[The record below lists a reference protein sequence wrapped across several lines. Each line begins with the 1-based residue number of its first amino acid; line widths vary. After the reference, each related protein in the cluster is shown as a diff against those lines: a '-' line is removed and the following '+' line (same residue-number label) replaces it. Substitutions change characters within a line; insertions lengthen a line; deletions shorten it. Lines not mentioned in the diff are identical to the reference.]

1 MRFFLYSINYS
12 PELTGIGKYN
22 GDLIP
27 ALSKREVE
35 TYTLTAQ
42 PYYPNWQIDENYKNC
57 WSTEYPESGTVFR
70 CPLYVPS
77 KPTTL
82 KRLLH
87 LCSFALTSCFKL
99 MTLIRLKPDVL
110 FLVQPTLFCAPFA
123 LVYCKLTGAKSVMHI
138 QDFEVDAMLGLGMSS
153 NALVKRVAHK
163 CESWLMRRFDA
174 VSTISYSMV
183 ENAIVKGVEREKVFF
198 FPNWSDTG
206 FVTPDVCGEA
216 IKRELGL
223 SDYKKIVLYSGN
235 IGQKQ
240 GLEIVLDAAQSF
252 SDSQEIHFVVIGS
265 GSYRVELESLA
276 KQLNLKNI
284 TFLDLQPWERVPEIL
299 AMADVHLVVQKK
311 GAADAVLPSKLTNIL
326 SAGGHALV
334 TAEENTELGL
344 LANKHPGIFTLVEPE
359 NSSAF
364 TQSLECMLNSSLRGT
379 NQVARD
385 YALNNLAKDEVINRF
400 IKDLHDICAVEAK
413 QDKETIG

>member
-1 MRFFLYSINYS
+1 MF
-12 PELTGIGKYN
+12 G
-22 GDLIP
+22 
-27 ALSKREVE
+27 
-35 TYTLTAQ
+35 
-42 PYYPNWQIDENYKNC
+42 
-57 WSTEYPESGTVFR
+57 
-70 CPLYVPS
+70 
-77 KPTTL
+77 
-82 KRLLH
+82 
-87 LCSFALTSCFKL
+87 
-99 MTLIRLKPDVL
+99 
-110 FLVQPTLFCAPFA
+110 
-123 LVYCKLTGAKSVMHI
+123 
-138 QDFEVDAMLGLGMSS
+138 LGLGSEGFLKIF
-153 NALVKRVAHK
+153 ARK
-163 CESWLMRRFDA
+163 CEFFLMKRFD
-174 VSTISYSMV
+174 VISTISYSMMK
-183 ENAIVKGVEREKVFF
+183 NAKEKGIDEDKILF
-198 FPNWSDTG
+198 FPNWSDTA
-206 FVTPDVCGEA
+206 FVTPDVNGDK
-216 IKRELGL
+216 IKEELGL
-223 SDYKKIVLYSGN
+223 SGYEKIVLYSGN

-240 GLEIVLDAAQSF
+240 GLEGFVEAAASF
-252 SDSQEIHFVVIGS
+252 INNPSVHFLIIGS
-265 GSYRVELESLA
+265 GSYRSELEKLA
-276 KQLNLKNI
+276 NQQQLTNI